1 VAEAGSQDDTK
12 MKVSGLDQ
20 QNEEGFQTMMMI
32 KWMMNECQRSFML
45 TALPAR
51 PVSMLVLRINFG
63 GGGDLVW

>member
-1 VAEAGSQDDTK
+1 
-12 MKVSGLDQ
+12 
-20 QNEEGFQTMMMI
+20 MMI

-51 PVSMLVLRINFG
+51 PVNMLVLRINFG